1 VNQRTLQLYGGGDEW
16 DWALVLALVILAKLM
31 MG

>member
-1 VNQRTLQLYGGGDEW
+1 MNERALQLYGGGDEW
-16 DWALVLALVILAKLM
+16 DLALVLALVILAKLM